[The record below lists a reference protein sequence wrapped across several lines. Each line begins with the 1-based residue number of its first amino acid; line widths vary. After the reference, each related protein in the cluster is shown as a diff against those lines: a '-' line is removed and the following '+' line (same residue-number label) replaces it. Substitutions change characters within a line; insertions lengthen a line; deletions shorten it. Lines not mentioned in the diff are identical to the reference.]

1 MIVDLTQEEL
11 WKIQEYVREVD
22 GEHTHL
28 YWDYEWMHE
37 VHRGIM
43 YLVGNTEASTYDL
56 CIEDTDFWWLVVQ
69 QIPAGLMVGA
79 DKEFGRKLLKKVMV
93 QLKVPVD
100 HDVIGDVF
108 KDAFDNDDGILA
120 KI

>member
-11 WKIQEYVREVD
+11 WKIQEYVRKIE

-28 YWDYEWMHE
+28 YWDYEWMHK

-43 YLVGNTEASTYDL
+43 YLADHTKASTYDL
-56 CIEDTDFWWLVVQ
+56 HIEDTDFWWLVVQ

-79 DKEFGRKLLKKVMV
+79 DKEFGRKLLKKVI
-93 QLKVPVD
+93 
-100 HDVIGDVF
+100 IGQQKLGLRILE
-108 KDAFDNDDGILA
+108 KDQAAQRVEFLMWMHP
-120 KI
+120 